1 MNLSARQKMLLHAVP
16 NKLGIDAAQRRIIQW
31 NVGGFYSAAD
41 PTVTREGFI
50 AVMAHYEMVAGGCL
64 ADLGFRSDRGYWRRE
79 AEKALPA
86 DGQRE
91 LLRRLA
97 SQIGMAPAVLDS
109 FLAGPKMSS
118 GACTGLADCP
128 PYWLGRAVEAAKAIL
143 KRGGLHSRRTG

>member
-1 MNLSARQKMLLHAVP
+1 MLLHSIP
-16 NKLGIDAAQRRIIQW
+16 NKLGVDSAQRRIIQW

-41 PTVTREGFI
+41 LVTREGFI
-50 AVMAHYEMVAGGCL
+50 AVMAHYEMVAGGDL
-64 ADLGFRSDRGYWRRE
+64 SALGFHSDRGYWQRE
-79 AEKALPA
+79 AEKSMPA

-97 SQIGMAPAVLDS
+97 SQIGMAPAVLDA

-128 PYWLGRAVEAAKAIL
+128 PYWLGRAIEAAKAIL
-143 KRGGLHSRRTG
+143 KRGGLPSRRTG